1 MKIKQILKL
10 AVAGFAAIQV
20 PMLTA
25 QKSLAQSIEPPAS
38 FQCLTQSGY
47 YVTLA
52 VKKDGVLSDPVI
64 VWKTEEFSGAGYTPE
79 RRCSEVTSRL
89 NGLLSQNSGTLKGLY
104 LTVGPVNGQP
114 VLCAVNNTRAGCNTN
129 NMLFTLSEKNRQN
142 PTRVLESLSNISA
155 GSVSGTLVQES
166 GGQPYVNLEKLV
178 DGLFK

>member
-1 MKIKQILKL
+1 MKINNILKF
-10 AVAGFAAIQV
+10 AVAGVVAIQ
-20 PMLTA
+20 PILTGE
-25 QKSLAQSIEPPAS
+25 KSLAQSIEPPAS

-52 VKKDGVLSDPVI
+52 VRKNGVLSDPII
-64 VWKTEEFSGAGYTPE
+64 VWKTEEFSEAGYTPE

-89 NGLLSQNSGTLKGLY
+89 NKLLSQNNGTLKGLY
-104 LTVGPVNGQP
+104 LTVGPVNGQQ
-114 VLCAVNNTRAGCNTN
+114 VLCAVNNTRTGCNTN
-129 NMLFTLSEKNRQN
+129 NMLFTLSERNRQN
-142 PTRVLESLSNISA
+142 PTKILESLSNVSA